1 MDTNHDIP
9 DFVAIDFETATRS
22 MASACSVGIAVV
34 RDGQVTDRYY
44 SLIQPPGNEY
54 DPRNCEIHGIT
65 PEDTK
70 DAPTFR
76 EVWHRDIGGW
86 FGFCPVVAHNAK
98 FDMSV
103 LALCCA
109 QYGIIPFSFKFLDT
123 MNLSTGIV
131 EGSKSLAHCAEWF
144 EIPLEDH
151 HNALADAETCAKI
164 ALACIQ
170 AAGETRLTDFCF
182 HKPHIL
188 IYNFSELDP
197 IENLYYSRDERPK
210 RRHFESVSPKEICP
224 CTNTFDTNHPLYGKK
239 IVFTGELSIDRRS
252 AMQLAADVGAV
263 VKSAVSGKTNYLVV
277 GTQDVDLV
285 GADGHSTKEE
295 KAYALNEAG
304 KANIQIIS
312 ESDFWMLIKAKGKE
326 RTTV

>member
-1 MDTNHDIP
+1 MGRYHDTP
-9 DFVAIDFETATRS
+9 DFIAIDFETATRS

-34 RDGQVTDRYY
+34 RDGQISDRYY

-70 DAPTFR
+70 NAHTFR
-76 EVWHRDIGGW
+76 EVWRRDIGGW
-86 FGFCPVVAHNAK
+86 FGICPVVAHNAK

-103 LALCCA
+103 LAVCCA
-109 QYGIIPFSFKFLDT
+109 LYGIEPVNFKYLDT
-123 MNLSTGIV
+123 MNLSKWIV
-131 EGSKSLAHCAEWF
+131 DGPKSLAHCAEWF
-144 EIPLEDH
+144 GIPLEDH
-151 HNALADAETCAKI
+151 HNALADAEACAEI
-164 ALACIQ
+164 ALACMKS
-170 AAGETRLTDFCF
+170 AGETQLADFCF
-182 HKPHIL
+182 YTSHIL
-188 IYNFSELDP
+188 VHNFLELDP
-197 IENLYYSRDERPK
+197 IENFQRSHEERPK
-210 RRHFESVSPKEICP
+210 RRHFENISPKDICP
-224 CTNTFDTNHPLYGKK
+224 CTNTFDENHPLYGKK

-252 AMQLAADVGAV
+252 AMQLAADVGAI

-304 KANIQIIS
+304 KANIQIIT
-312 ESDFWMLIKAKGKE
+312 ESDFWTLVNAEGKE
-326 RTTV
+326 LTTV